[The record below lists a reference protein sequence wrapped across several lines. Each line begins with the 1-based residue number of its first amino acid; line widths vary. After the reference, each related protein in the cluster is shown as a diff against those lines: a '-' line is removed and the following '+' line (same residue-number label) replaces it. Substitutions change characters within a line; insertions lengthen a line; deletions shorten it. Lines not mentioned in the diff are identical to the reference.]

1 MKPKAPEHTV
11 PVGFSADGSL
21 AALDLPASKKIRP
34 LTIGLAVPLVALSFF
49 IGIAFVQGD
58 IGFQV
63 DKTQHGLLVTRIV
76 TPVNPVH
83 KGDYIVA
90 LQAIAYPQA
99 LGYLFSPAPREKELS
114 ITIERN
120 GTAFKIR
127 LHSVPLTLTRLTV
140 LAGPRFALITFF
152 LLLASV
158 ARFRAPES
166 IPARLFFLMVCGL
179 STSVVATLP
188 SCITVLY
195 PPVLSLSFLLL
206 TVSNWFGFGTLLHF
220 AFRFP
225 PGHDLLVKKK
235 WPLFLIYLLP
245 PAVSLSASLFAGGIS
260 PAFWGWLQRL
270 RNAFLPAI
278 IIAVFAKMRWDYR
291 HMQTA
296 REKKRFRP
304 IVLSYWISFGPYLC
318 LYLLPNLVADQPFIS
333 FRAVVLFFLVLPLAY
348 LYVLLRYHLFDVD
361 QLLSRLISYG
371 ILTGLVLLFYALFL
385 VTVKRWL
392 FGKNILSEELFL
404 AFFTISVLLFWP
416 IQKRMERLVGRL
428 FLRYRPVPA
437 ELLHQFSNKIVG
449 LLSVPEI
456 IEAMVCELPTKINV
470 HTVAVL
476 LLDQKHSRLYPENLR
491 FGSSPWPQSELV
503 SRFGHLRQIYIR
515 TDQNTGN
522 PRLERELHEIRKE
535 GFSLVLPM
543 RTASGLS
550 ALLLIG
556 FRQDGRRF
564 SWEDIQ
570 LMCTLANQGAVALEN
585 AKRHESLLESKKQI
599 EKLFNTRIQHE
610 KMVLIGEMTSMVAH
624 EFKNPLGIIHS
635 SAQYLLSGHRSPD
648 VRKEMLGYIVD
659 EVENLNF
666 SIESL
671 LRLAGQRPPKFS
683 RVDLSRE
690 LPRLIDQWLRS
701 SNHNPLIDV
710 NCEADPHLRPL
721 YLDLRQFRQVLFN
734 LIRNS
739 EEMMPRGGWVLVTAE
754 SRGEHMTIR
763 VVDNGPGIEEENMD
777 HLFKSFF
784 TTKDGGIGLGLV
796 VCHQIIS
803 AHRGTIT
810 LGNNPEGGTTVWIQL
825 PLEPLPLSG
834 LSKEEQ
840 KPRHGEGEFP

>member
-1 MKPKAPEHTV
+1 
-11 PVGFSADGSL
+11 
-21 AALDLPASKKIRP
+21 
-34 LTIGLAVPLVALSFF
+34 VPLLALAFF
-49 IGIAFVQGD
+49 IGSAFVQGD
-58 IGFQV
+58 VGFQV
-63 DKTQHGLLVTRIV
+63 DKTQHGLLITRVI

-83 KGDYIVA
+83 RGDCIVA
-90 LQAIAYPQA
+90 LQAIPYPQA
-99 LGYLFSPAPREKELS
+99 LGYLFFPCAREKALRV
-114 ITIERN
+114 TIERN
-120 GTAFKIR
+120 GHRFR
-127 LHSVPLTLTRLTV
+127 MSLRSVPLTLTRLTV

-152 LLLASV
+152 LLLAAV

-166 IPARLFFLMVCGL
+166 IPARLFFLMVCAL
-179 STSVVATLP
+179 STSVAATMS
-188 SCITVLY
+188 SCVTVLY
-195 PPVLSLSFLLL
+195 PPVLSASFLLL
-206 TVSNWFGFGTLLHF
+206 TVSNWFGFGSLLHF
-220 AFRFP
+220 ALRFP
-225 PGHDLLVKKK
+225 PGHDLLADKK

-245 PAVSLSASLFAGGIS
+245 PAFSLFASFFAGGIS
-260 PAFWGWLQRL
+260 PAFWGWLQRF

-291 HMQTA
+291 QMQTR

-318 LYLLPNLVADQPFIS
+318 LYLVPNLVADHPLIS
-333 FRAVVLFFLVLPLAY
+333 FRTVVLFFLVLPLAY
-348 LYVLLRYHLFDVD
+348 LYVLLRHHLFDAD
-361 QLLSRLISYG
+361 RLLSRLISYG
-371 ILTGLVLLFYALFL
+371 ILTGLVLVFYALL
-385 VTVKRWL
+385 LAGMKRWL
-392 FGKNILSEELFL
+392 FGREMLSEELFL
-404 AFFTISVLLFWP
+404 VFFCASVLFFWP
-416 IQKRMERLVGRL
+416 IQKRMESLVGRL

-437 ELLHQFSNKIVG
+437 TLLHQFSNKIAG

-456 IEAMVCELPTKINV
+456 IEAMVRELPSKINV
-470 HTVAVL
+470 QTVAL
-476 LLDQKHSRLYPENLR
+476 MLLDQKHSRLYPESLR

-503 SRFGHLRQIYIR
+503 SRFRHPRQIYIR
-515 TDQNTGN
+515 TDQS
-522 PRLERELHEIRKE
+522 PVHAALERELLEIRKA

-570 LMCTLANQGAVALEN
+570 LMCTLANQGAIALEN
-585 AKRHESLLESKKQI
+585 ARRHESLLESKKQI
-599 EKLFNTRIQHE
+599 EKLFNTRIQQE
-610 KMVLIGEMTSMVAH
+610 KMALIGEMTSMVAH

-635 SAQYLLSGHRSPD
+635 SAQYLLGGDRPPD
-648 VRKEMLGYIVD
+648 VQEEMLGYIVD

-690 LPRLIDQWLRS
+690 LPKLVEQWLHS
-701 SNHNPLIDV
+701 SNHNPLVDV
-710 NCEADPHLRPL
+710 RCQVEPHLSPV

-739 EEMMPRGGWVLVTAE
+739 EEMMPRGGQVLVTAE
-754 SRGEHMTIR
+754 TRGEWTTIR

-777 HLFKSFF
+777 NLFKSFF

-803 AHRGTIT
+803 AHRGSIS
-810 LGNNPEGGTTVWIQL
+810 LGNNPEGGTTAWIQL
-825 PLEPLPLSG
+825 PLKPLPLSE
-834 LSKEEQ
+834 LAREQ
-840 KPRHGEGEFP
+840 RNCGHDPDEFP